1 LKEEKAN
8 YQNYL
13 MLSEKEK
20 KEILKLAKLAIES
33 IFKKELLPELSKQK
47 KIVRSFELRNGVFV
61 TLTKRGAL
69 RGCIGYIL
77 PVREF
82 EDLVADAAISA
93 AMRDPR
99 FDPLT
104 EDELDEIEIEVSVL
118 SEPKRIESISE
129 IEVGKHGLIVRR
141 GPFQGLLL
149 PQVATEYNWDKL
161 TFLRQT
167 CIKAGLS
174 PDDWKKEDTEIYT
187 FTAEVFSESEIGSD
201 E

>member
-1 LKEEKAN
+1 
-8 YQNYL
+8 

-20 KEILKLAKLAIES
+20 REILKLAKLAIQS
-33 IFKKELLPELSKQK
+33 IFKKELIAELTKQK
-47 KIVRSFELRNGVFV
+47 RVVKNLGLRNGVFV
-61 TLTKRGAL
+61 TITKRGEL

-82 EDLVADAAISA
+82 EELVVDAAVSA

-104 EDELDEIEIEVSVL
+104 EDEVGEIEIEVSVL
-118 SEPKRIESISE
+118 SEPKRIENVSE
-129 IEVGKHGLIVRR
+129 VEVGKHGLIVRR

-161 TFLRQT
+161 TFIRQT

-174 PDDWKKEDTEIYT
+174 PDEWKKEGTEIYT
-187 FTAEVFSESEIGSD
+187 FTAEVFSENE
-201 E
+201 

>member
-1 LKEEKAN
+1 
-8 YQNYL
+8 
-13 MLSEKEK
+13 MLSEKGK
-20 KEILKLAKLAIES
+20 KEILKLAKLAIQS
-33 IFKKELLPELSKQK
+33 IFKKELIAELTKQK
-47 KIVRSFELRNGVFV
+47 RVVKNLGLRNGVFV
-61 TLTKRGAL
+61 TITKRGEL

-82 EDLVADAAISA
+82 EELVVDAAVSA

-104 EDELDEIEIEVSVL
+104 EDEVGEIEIEVSVL
-118 SEPKRIESISE
+118 SEPKRIENVSE
-129 IEVGKHGLIVRR
+129 VEVGKHGLIVRR

-161 TFLRQT
+161 TFIRQT

-174 PDDWKKEDTEIYT
+174 PDEWKKEGTEIYT
-187 FTAEVFSESEIGSD
+187 FTAEVFSENE
-201 E
+201 

>member
-1 LKEEKAN
+1 
-8 YQNYL
+8 

-20 KEILKLAKLAIES
+20 KEILKLAKLAIQS
-33 IFKKELLPELSKQK
+33 IFKKELIAELTKQK
-47 KIVRSFELRNGVFV
+47 RVVKNLGLRNGVFV
-61 TLTKRGAL
+61 TITKRGEL

-82 EDLVADAAISA
+82 EELVVDAAVSA
-93 AMRDPR
+93 AIRDPR

-104 EDELDEIEIEVSVL
+104 EDEVGEIEIEVSVL
-118 SEPKRIESISE
+118 SEPKRIENVSE
-129 IEVGKHGLIVRR
+129 VEVGKHGLIVRR

-161 TFLRQT
+161 TFIRQT

-174 PDDWKKEDTEIYT
+174 PDEWKKEGTEIYT
-187 FTAEVFSESEIGSD
+187 FTAEVFSENE
-201 E
+201 